1 MVDLVSRC
9 TFKLYLHSSVGDT
22 IYMIK
27 LRLLSL
33 LVLIAFSFSGFINT
47 TDTKPIPKKAPPTPE
62 AFIDSLI
69 ENATLREKIGQL
81 FFVPIE
87 GKYLNHDSHRFK
99 EISDLITKEH
109 IGGLI
114 FMRGDIYG
122 QAVLTNKLQ
131 KLSTIPLW
139 ITQDM
144 EYGAAMR
151 ISGSTRFT
159 PAMGVAATGDKRNAF
174 MMGKITAIEAK
185 ALGVHQIFAPV
196 LDVNNNPDNPVIN
209 VRAFSGDA
217 EMVSDYGI
225 AFMQGVHS
233 EGIVSTAKHFPGHGD
248 TDTDSHN
255 ELPVLDHDYSR
266 LDSVELIPFK
276 AAIEDGM
283 QSIMSAHISFPQ
295 ISEHPELPGTLDKAI
310 LNDILK
316 DSLNFDGVVVTDGLE
331 MEGIAS
337 KFSPGRVVVKALNAG
352 ADIMLISPDIYTAI
366 NEVVEAVKLGEI
378 SEERINQSYR
388 KIISWKQEHGLFD
401 KDNQV
406 DIDKLDTRIN
416 TNFHKSVASRIARES
431 VTLLKNEG
439 AILPIDPTVH
449 KKVLLVSIADDD
461 YGNTGAR
468 FVRTLR
474 DYHPDVTFSVH
485 DNRTDTKDE
494 QKFLKQARES
504 DLIIIGSFIS
514 LSFRESIQLSRKQS
528 SFLNR
533 LLKTNKP
540 TVLVMFGNP
549 YLVTELADTEAQV
562 MAWANTSLQMEN
574 TAPALFGANKVQ
586 GKLPIQIPGMY
597 PIGSGIELEHTAL
610 RYGRPEDVGLISK
623 ELFKIDDILR
633 DAVRDSVFPGAVAAV
648 VKDGVM
654 VYRQEMGYHDYG
666 KTKKIKDSDV
676 FDLASITKV
685 VSTSTA
691 VMKLID
697 EKKLALDDEVQKFIP
712 EFDTDEKR
720 QITIRDIL
728 LHQSGLPPFRV
739 YVDSLKERE
748 AIIKAIKQE
757 PLTYKTGTKYVYSD
771 LGMILL
777 AEIVSLVTDR
787 GIDGFMRREFYYPMG
802 MYGAYFNPKRVSRW
816 YVNRI
821 PPTEIDTV
829 YRDKLIKAVVNDERA
844 YYMGGVAGHAGLFA
858 TVDDLAKY
866 STMILNGGIYDGKRY
881 LSSEIIKEF
890 TSKQSDISGRGL
902 GFDRKSPNGFTTA
915 GQLASNDTFGHLG
928 FTGTSLWIDR
938 EKNMTVILLTNRTF
952 PHRSYGKRISR
963 IRAAVADAA
972 FSAFITS
979 K

>member
-1 MVDLVSRC
+1 MTR
-9 TFKLYLHSSVGDT
+9 
-22 IYMIK
+22 
-27 LRLLSL
+27 LRLLSFL
-33 LVLIAFSFSGFINT
+33 MVIAFSFSGFINNPQIINIIE
-47 TDTKPIPKKAPPTPE
+47 KPSPDSE
-62 AFIDSLI
+62 AFLDSLV

-87 GKYLNHDSHRFK
+87 GEFLNYDSHRFK
-99 EISDLITKEH
+99 DISDLITKEH

-131 KLSTIPLW
+131 KLSTTPLW

-159 PAMGVAATGDKRNAF
+159 PAMGVAATGDKRNAY
-174 MMGKITAIEAK
+174 MMGKITALEAK

-209 VRAFSGDA
+209 VRAFSGDPN
-217 EMVSDYGI
+217 MVSEYGI

-255 ELPVLDHDYSR
+255 ELPVLNHDYSR

-276 AAIEDGM
+276 AAIADGM
-283 QSIMSAHISFPQ
+283 QSVMSAHISFPK
-295 ISEHPELPGTLDKAI
+295 ISDHPELPGTLDKSI
-310 LNDILK
+310 LSGILK
-316 DSLNFDGVVVTDGLE
+316 DSLNFNGVVVTDGLE

-337 KFSPGRVVVKALNAG
+337 KFSPGRVVVRALNAG

-378 SEERINQSYR
+378 TEERIDLSYR
-388 KIISWKQEHGLFD
+388 KIITWKQEHGLFES
-401 KDNQV
+401 DNQV
-406 DIDKLDTRIN
+406 DIDKLDTQIN
-416 TNFHKSVASRIARES
+416 TNFHQSVAARIARES

-439 AILPIDPTVH
+439 NIIPIDPTVH
-449 KKVLLVSIADDD
+449 KSVLLVSIADDEE
-461 YGNTGAR
+461 GNTGAR
-468 FVRTLR
+468 FIRTLR
-474 DYHPDVTFSVH
+474 DYHPDVTFAVH
-485 DNRTDTKDE
+485 DNRTDANDE
-494 QKFLKQARES
+494 QKFLRQARES

-514 LSFRESIQLSRKQS
+514 LSFRESIQLSRRQS

-540 TVLVMFGNP
+540 TALVMFGNP
-549 YLVTELADTEAQV
+549 YLVTELADTDAQI
-562 MAWANTSLQMEN
+562 MAWANTTLQMEN
-574 TAPALFGANKVQ
+574 TAPALFGASKVQ

-597 PIGSGIELEHTAL
+597 NIGEGLELEHTAL
-610 RYGRPEDVGLISK
+610 RYGKPEDVGLISQ
-623 ELFKIDDILR
+623 ELYKIDDILR

-654 VYRQEMGYHDYG
+654 VYRQEMGYHDYE
-666 KTKKIKDSDV
+666 KVKKVKNSDV
-676 FDLASITKV
+676 YDLASITKV

-697 EKKLALDDEVQKFIP
+697 DGKLNLDDEIWRYIP
-712 EFDTDEKR
+712 EYDTDEKR

-739 YVDSLKERE
+739 YVDELKDRE
-748 AIIKAIKQE
+748 SIIKAIKSE
-757 PLTYKTGTKYVYSD
+757 PLTYETGTKYVYSD

-777 AEIVSLVTDR
+777 AEIVSLAADR

-829 YRDKLIKAVVNDERA
+829 YRGKLIQAEVNDERA
-844 YYMGGVAGHAGLFA
+844 YYMDGIAGHAGLFA
-858 TVDDLAKY
+858 TADDLAKY
-866 STMILNGGIYDGKRY
+866 STMILNGGVYDGKRY
-881 LSSEIIKEF
+881 LSEDIINEF
-890 TSKQSDISGRGL
+890 TTQQSDISGRGL
-902 GFDRKSPNGFTTA
+902 GFDRKSPSGFTTA

-938 EKNMTVILLTNRTF
+938 EKNMAVILLTNRTF
-952 PHRSYGKRISR
+952 PNRSYGKQISR

-972 FSAFITS
+972 FSSFLS
-979 K
+979 PQ